1 WNFDLLSDGTNSGAN
16 QRLDAFNYWRNP
28 GDTNVLPRPN
38 SNSHQSSDRFLE
50 KGDYVRLR
58 SMQVGYTLPSKYTDK
73 LVLEG
78 LRFYISATNLW
89 TYAPYYSGDPEVGI
103 GSLESVANVIPGE
116 FSLYSYPT
124 TSSIS
129 LGIDVKF

>member
-1 WNFDLLSDGTNSGAN
+1 
-16 QRLDAFNYWRNP
+16 
-28 GDTNVLPRPN
+28 
-38 SNSHQSSDRFLE
+38 
-50 KGDYVRLR
+50 
-58 SMQVGYTLPSKYTDK
+58 MQLGYTLPSEYIDK
-73 LVLEG
+73 LALEG

-103 GSLESVANVIPGE
+103 GSEETAPNVIPGE

-129 LGIDVKF
+129 FGIDVKF